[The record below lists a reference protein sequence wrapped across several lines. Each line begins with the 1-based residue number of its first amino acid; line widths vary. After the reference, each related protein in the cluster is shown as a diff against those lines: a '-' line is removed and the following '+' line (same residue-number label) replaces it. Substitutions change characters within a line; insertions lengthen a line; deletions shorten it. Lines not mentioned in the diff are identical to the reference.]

1 MVVGPMKKKIIIP
14 VNSTLDQHA
23 KNLRKNMTNEEK
35 TIWYDFLNKI
45 TPRFHRQ
52 KIIGNYIV
60 DFYCPKLKIVIE
72 IDGVQHYDIANSL
85 YDTKRTQFLEDL
97 GLSVNRFDNIDIK
110 KDFGTV
116 VYDITTHCEEKAQI
130 LGVKVNFPDDV

>member
-1 MVVGPMKKKIIIP
+1 MKKKNKVIIP
-14 VNSTLDQHA
+14 VNSDLDKYA

-35 TIWYDFLNKI
+35 TIWYDFLVKI
-45 TPRFHRQ
+45 NPRFHRQ

-72 IDGVQHYDIANSL
+72 VDGVQHYDIANSI

-97 GLSVNRFDNIDIK
+97 GLSVIRFDNYDIK

-116 VYDITTHCEEKAQI
+116 VYDITTHCEEKAKV
-130 LGVKVNFPDDV
+130 LGVQVEFPDDV

>member
-1 MVVGPMKKKIIIP
+1 MKKKNKVIIP
-14 VNSTLDQHA
+14 VNSELDKYA

-72 IDGVQHYDIANSL
+72 IDGVQHYNVANSV
-85 YDTKRTQFLEDL
+85 YDNERTQFLESL
-97 GLSVNRFDNIDIK
+97 GLSVIRFDNIDIK
-110 KDFGTV
+110 KEFGTV
-116 VYDITTHCEEKAQI
+116 VYDITTHCEDKARM
-130 LGVKVNFPDDV
+130 LGVQVRFPDDV

>member
-1 MVVGPMKKKIIIP
+1 MKKKIIIP
-14 VNSTLDQHA
+14 VNSSLDQHA

-72 IDGVQHYDIANSL
+72 IDGVQHYDIANSFC
-85 YDTKRTQFLEDL
+85 DTKRTQFLENL
-97 GLSVNRFDNIDIK
+97 GLSVIRFDNIDIK

-116 VYDITTHCEEKAQI
+116 VYDITTHCEEKAQV

>member
-1 MVVGPMKKKIIIP
+1 MKKKTIIP
-14 VNSTLDQHA
+14 VNSDLDKYA

-60 DFYCPKLKIVIE
+60 DFYCPKLRVIIE
-72 IDGVQHYDIANSL
+72 IDGVQHYDIANSI
-85 YDTKRTQFLEDL
+85 YDNERTQFLESL
-97 GLSVNRFDNIDIK
+97 GFSVICFDNFDIK

-116 VYDITTHCEEKAQI
+116 VYDITTHCEEKAMQ
-130 LGVKVNFPDDV
+130 LGVEVRFPDDV

>member
-1 MVVGPMKKKIIIP
+1 MGKTIIP
-14 VNSTLDQHA
+14 VNPKLDKYA

-60 DFYCPKLKIVIE
+60 DFYCPKLKIIIE
-72 IDGVQHYDIANSL
+72 IDGVHHYDIENSI
-85 YDTKRTQFLEDL
+85 YDTERTKFLEGL
-97 GLSVNRFDNIDIK
+97 GLSVIRFDNFDIK
-110 KDFGTV
+110 KDFGMV
-116 VYDITTHCEEKAQI
+116 VYDITTHCEENAMQ
-130 LGVKVNFPDDV
+130 LGVEVCFPTDV

>member
-1 MVVGPMKKKIIIP
+1 MKKKIIIP

-85 YDTKRTQFLEDL
+85 YDTKRTQFFEDL
-97 GLSVNRFDNIDIK
+97 GLSVIRFDNIDIK

-116 VYDITTHCEEKAQI
+116 VYDITTHCEEKAQV

>member
-1 MVVGPMKKKIIIP
+1 MKKKIIIP

-72 IDGVQHYDIANSL
+72 IDGVQHYLEENTEYEKRREKYLENDGYKLLRFYNSDIN
-85 YDTKRTQFLEDL
+85 KDL
-97 GLSVNRFDNIDIK
+97 KNTETTIYYTCVERGKELGVNVTF
-110 KDFGTV
+110 T
-116 VYDITTHCEEKAQI
+116 EEKQ
-130 LGVKVNFPDDV
+130 

>member
-1 MVVGPMKKKIIIP
+1 MKKKIIIP

-72 IDGVQHYDIANSL
+72 IDGVQHYDIENSL

-97 GLSVNRFDNIDIK
+97 GLSVIRFDNIDIK

-116 VYDITTHCEEKAQI
+116 VYDITTHCEEKAQV

>member
-1 MVVGPMKKKIIIP
+1 MKKKTIIP
-14 VNSTLDQHA
+14 VNSDLDQYA

-52 KIIGNYIV
+52 KIIGSYIV
-60 DFYCPKLKIVIE
+60 DFYRPKLKLVIE
-72 IDGVQHYDIANSL
+72 IDGVQHYDIANSI
-85 YDTKRTQFLEDL
+85 YDNERTQFFEGL
-97 GLSVNRFDNIDIK
+97 GLSVIRFDNFDIK

-116 VYDITTHCEEKAQI
+116 VYDITTHCEEKARM
-130 LGVKVNFPDDV
+130 LGVQVRFPDDV

>member
-1 MVVGPMKKKIIIP
+1 MKKKIIIP

-72 IDGVQHYDIANSL
+72 IDGVQHYNVANSV
-85 YDTKRTQFLEDL
+85 YDNERTQFLESL
-97 GLSVNRFDNIDIK
+97 GLSVIRFDNIDIK
-110 KDFGTV
+110 KEFGTV
-116 VYDITTHCEEKAQI
+116 VYDITTHCEDKARM
-130 LGVKVNFPDDV
+130 LGVQVRFPDDV

>member
-1 MVVGPMKKKIIIP
+1 MKKKTIIL
-14 VNSTLDQHA
+14 VNSDLDQYA

-35 TIWYDFLNKI
+35 AIWYDFLNKI

-60 DFYCPKLKIVIE
+60 DFYCPKLKLVIE
-72 IDGVQHYDIANSL
+72 IDGVQHYDIANSI
-85 YDTKRTQFLEDL
+85 YDNERTQFLEGL
-97 GLSVNRFDNIDIK
+97 GLSVIRFDNFDIK

-116 VYDITTHCEEKAQI
+116 VYDITTHCEEKARM
-130 LGVKVNFPDDV
+130 LGVQVRFPDDV

>member
-1 MVVGPMKKKIIIP
+1 MKKKIIIP
-14 VNSTLDQHA
+14 VNSALDQHA

-85 YDTKRTQFLEDL
+85 YDAKRTQFLENL
-97 GLSVNRFDNIDIK
+97 GLSVIRFDNIDIK

-116 VYDITTHCEEKAQI
+116 VYDITTHCEEKAQV
-130 LGVKVNFPDDV
+130 LGVKVSFPDDV

>member
-1 MVVGPMKKKIIIP
+1 MKKKIIIP

-97 GLSVNRFDNIDIK
+97 GLSVIRFDNIDIK

-116 VYDITTHCEEKAQI
+116 VYDITTHCEEKAQV

>member
-1 MVVGPMKKKIIIP
+1 MKKKNMVIIP
-14 VNSTLDQHA
+14 VNSELDKYA

-35 TIWYDFLNKI
+35 TIWYDFLNRI

-72 IDGVQHYDIANSL
+72 IDGVQHYNVANSV
-85 YDTKRTQFLEDL
+85 YDNERTQFLESL
-97 GLSVNRFDNIDIK
+97 GLSVIRFDNIDIK
-110 KDFGTV
+110 KEFGTV
-116 VYDITTHCEEKAQI
+116 VYDITTHCEDKARM
-130 LGVKVNFPDDV
+130 LGVQVRFPDDV